1 VLRRSVENL
10 GLGANSYFSHLIQ
23 WNAVFFGGA
32 AKLEHRGTLSD
43 RV

>member
-23 WNAVFFGGA
+23 WTAVFFIA
-32 AKLEHRGTLSD
+32 PMYVKT
-43 RV
+43 